1 MNCRI
6 CASEFDPS
14 APLNDPAAEMRDFM
28 AGEIYHDPGQL
39 SPQCLANPARLTMM
53 YCREYD

>member
-6 CASEFDPS
+6 CSTEFDPN
-14 APLNDPAAEMRDFM
+14 APLNDPAAEMGDFM
-28 AGEIYHDPGQL
+28 AGETYNDRGQL
-39 SPQCLANPARLTMM
+39 CPLCLANRGRLTMM